1 MFQGFQHPYGAWC
14 MWMKAGYFILY
25 PKIPE
30 SGLIKLFLKEKKRGK
45 YIFES
50 VDSIRIVFT

>member
-1 MFQGFQHPYGAWC
+1 